1 MPYQDMIIEAAGA
14 ALERTPDKQRI
25 GRFSVRVLGSPAGEM
40 KPEEAVPVSYDDKQL
55 QLSLQQLETRALD
68 KAGLIALGRALALL
82 LLPPKQDG
90 AATGVRELLAA
101 SLDHVGPD
109 DGVRLRLRL
118 PPQLGALP
126 WEYMYVD
133 RAGGGEGMDGFL
145 MLDPRVAIVRHEVLP
160 APDLAAA
167 DQRPAQ
173 SRGGAGFGRRAAAA

>member
-1 MPYQDMIIEAAGA
+1 MPYQDIVIEAANA
-14 ALERTPDKQRI
+14 TLERTPDKQRI

-40 KPEEAVPVSYDDKQL
+40 RPEEASPVSYDDKQL

-82 LLPPKQDG
+82 LLPPKLQG
-90 AATGVRELLAA
+90 AFTGVRELLAT

-109 DGVRLRLRL
+109 AGVRLRLRL
-118 PPQLGALP
+118 PPQLAALP

-145 MLDPRVAIVRHEVLP
+145 ALDPRVAIVRHEALP
-160 APDLAAA
+160 
-167 DQRPAQ
+167 
-173 SRGGAGFGRRAAAA
+173 